1 MAATEEQHLSR
12 VRLDTLVSER
22 GLAASRA
29 RARDAIRRG
38 HVTVDGLTVTKPSLN
53 VPPDSVIVLS
63 DPAADYVSRA
73 GLKLEAGLAHFAIP
87 VTGRT
92 ALDLG
97 ASTGGFTEVL
107 LRAGAAHVVAV
118 DVGHGQIHP
127 RIAADERVTVIEG
140 LNARDM
146 EREDIFGRRFD
157 LLTCDVSFISL
168 RLALPPALELAEP
181 GTDALILVKPQ
192 FEAGREAIARNG
204 LLRDPESAPRV
215 AEGLSDWLAEQD
227 GWTVLGLA
235 PSPIP
240 GGDGNHEFLLGA
252 KKHP

>member
-38 HVTVDGLTVTKPSLN
+38 HVTVDGATVTKPSLN
-53 VPPDSVIVLS
+53 VPPESFIVLS

-73 GLKLEAGLAHFAIP
+73 GLKLEAGLAQFAIA
-87 VTGRT
+87 VEGRI

-127 RIAADERVTVIEG
+127 RIASDERVTVIEG
-140 LNARDM
+140 LNAREM
-146 EREDIFGRRFD
+146 EREDIGGRHFD
-157 LLTCDVSFISL
+157 LLVCDVSFISL

-192 FEAGREAIARNG
+192 FEAGREAIAKNG
-204 LLRDPESAPRV
+204 LLRDPDSAPQV
-215 AEGLSDWLAEQD
+215 AKAVCDWLAEQD
-227 GWTVLGLA
+227 GWTVVGLV

-240 GGDGNHEFLLGA
+240 GGDGNHEFLAAA
-252 KKHP
+252 KKAV